1 MFENVSSLASHFLE
15 DKSSQAWGENNA
27 AALQFIGVALLWD
40 RLKSRCPQ
48 SFWVVGINRN
58 EVFCVVCFL
67 CPIRHNGFFIFFYF
81 QEFNRRNQNKTLK
94 AVKCCLIKYVCL
106 CSCLLPGAR
115 CSGFPEGERRFRAWN
130 NKHWLWKFPT
140 STLTFSF
147 FLFHLWTGWKTWKV
161 PFGFRTLRLDV
172 RLLRPYKIED
182 DVAMETAGA
191 AVAYGVP
198 CR

>member
-1 MFENVSSLASHFLE
+1 MLENVSSLASHFLE

-40 RLKSRCPQ
+40 RLKSHCPQ

-58 EVFCVVCFL
+58 EVFCVCVV
-67 CPIRHNGFFIFFYF
+67 CPIRHNDFFFLYF
-81 QEFNRRNQNKTLK
+81 QEFNCRNQNKTFQ

-106 CSCLLPGAR
+106 RSRLLAGAR
-115 CSGFPEGERRFRAWN
+115 CSGFPAGERRFRAGS
-130 NKHWLWKFPT
+130 NKHRLWKFTT

-147 FLFHLWTGWKTWKV
+147 CLSRLWTGWETWKV
-161 PFGFRTLRLDV
+161 PFGFRTLRLDA

-198 CR
+198 RR

>member
-15 DKSSQAWGENNA
+15 DKSSEAWRKNNA

-48 SFWVVGINRN
+48 SFWIVGINRN

-67 CPIRHNGFFIFFYF
+67 CPKCRNDFFFSSYF
-81 QEFNRRNQNKTLK
+81 QDFSCRNNRNQNQTFK

-106 CSCLLPGAR
+106 CLHSAPVFQR
-115 CSGFPEGERRFRAWN
+115 ENDNSMHET
-130 NKHWLWKFPT
+130 T
-140 STLTFSF
+140 STGFETLPPPCSSF
-147 FLFHLWTGWKTWKV
+147 HFFIIFEQAGKTWKV
-161 PFGFRTLRLDV
+161 PFGFCTPRLDV

-182 DVAMETAGA
+182 DVAMETAGPS
-191 AVAYGVP
+191 VTYGVP